1 MRAVVNTEYG
11 GPDVLRVVDVERPVP
26 RDDEVLVEVYA
37 TTVNRTDCGFR
48 APWPWFIRL
57 FAGLRRPKRTILGSE
72 FAGVVVEVGSVVNEF
87 GVGDAVFGVNAD
99 RFGAHA
105 EYLCVRQRAPI
116 APKPSGTSFEEAAA
130 VCDGAILAMTCLTWA
145 KLRAGQRILI
155 YGASGS
161 IGTAGVQ
168 LAKGI
173 GAHVTAVCNTAN
185 VEVVRSLGAD
195 EVIDYTVEEFV
206 ANGQTYDIVFDAVGK
221 KSFAECKRSLT
232 TGGSYVST
240 DLGPYS
246 QNVPLMLWTK
256 FFGSK
261 KAMMPIPRYTKDKV
275 VRIKE
280 LIEAG
285 SYRAV
290 IDRTY
295 PLDDAAE
302 ATRYVETEQ
311 KTGNVVLRVRPE
323 DPQHTEPPR

>member
-1 MRAVVNTEYG
+1 MQAVVNTEYG
-11 GPDVLRVVDVERPVP
+11 GPGVLRVVDVECPVP
-26 RDDEVLVEVYA
+26 LDDEVLVEVHA

-72 FAGVVVEVGSVVNEF
+72 FAGVVAGVGSAVNEF
-87 GVGDAVFGVNAD
+87 SVGDEVFGVNAD

-105 EYLCVRQRAPI
+105 EYLCVRERAPI
-116 APKPSGTSFEEAAA
+116 APKPTGMSFEEAAA
-130 VCDGAILAMTCLTWA
+130 VCDGAILAMTCLTWS
-145 KLRAGQRILI
+145 KLRAGQRIVI

-168 LAKGI
+168 LAKHI

-185 VEVVRSLGAD
+185 LEVVRSLGAD
-195 EVIDYTVEEFV
+195 EVIDYTVEDFA

-221 KSFAECKRSLT
+221 KSFATCKGSLNA
-232 TGGSYVST
+232 GGSYVST

-246 QNVPLMLWTK
+246 QNVPLMLWTR
-256 FFGSK
+256 FIGSK
-261 KAMMPIPRYTKDKV
+261 RAMMPIPRYTKDKV
-275 VRIKE
+275 LRIKE

-285 SYRAV
+285 AYRAV

-295 PLDDAAE
+295 PLDDVAD

-311 KTGNVVLRVRPE
+311 KTGNVVLIVKPAN
-323 DPQHTEPPR
+323 